1 MLKMKIA
8 VPYEN
13 GMIFQHFGKSTSF
26 KIYNVVDFKV
36 TETTIV
42 NSDLTGHTGLSEL
55 LRSNMVNAVI
65 CGGIGTGAKNMLN
78 KFGIEIYPGVSGM
91 ADTAVEKLLNGTL
104 MYNLESFCNHH
115 GEEEHSCS
123 GDCHGCH

>member
-1 MLKMKIA
+1 MKIA

-13 GMIFQHFGKSTSF
+13 GMIFQHFGKSTVF

-36 TETTIV
+36 TDTQIV
-42 NSDLTGHTGLSEL
+42 NSDVTGHTGLSEL
-55 LRSNMVNAVI
+55 LRSNMVNCVI

-78 KFGIEIYPGVSGM
+78 KFGIELYPGVAGM
-91 ADTAVEKLLNGTL
+91 ADNAVEKLLNGTL
-104 MYNLESFCNHH
+104 IYNLDSFCNHHH